1 MTTNSP
7 YLQKDADGNWAI
19 VDLLDARLAFDTI
32 LNPPQDVDPVADRK
46 QAQQKLKELERQAI
60 PAKTS
65 SNPTNPET
73 TQK

>member
-1 MTTNSP
+1 MTTYVP

-19 VDLLDARLAFDTI
+19 VYPL
-32 LNPPQDVDPVADRK
+32 QDVDPVADRK

>member
-1 MTTNSP
+1 MTINLPT
-7 YLQKDADGNWAI
+7 
-19 VDLLDARLAFDTI
+19 R
-32 LNPPQDVDPVADRK
+32 
-46 QAQQKLKELERQAI
+46 QKLEELERQAI

>member
-1 MTTNSP
+1 MTTNFP
-7 YLQKDADGNWAI
+7 YLQQDADGNWAI
-19 VDLLDARLAFDTI
+19 VK
-32 LNPPQDVDPVADRK
+32 PPQDVDPVADRK